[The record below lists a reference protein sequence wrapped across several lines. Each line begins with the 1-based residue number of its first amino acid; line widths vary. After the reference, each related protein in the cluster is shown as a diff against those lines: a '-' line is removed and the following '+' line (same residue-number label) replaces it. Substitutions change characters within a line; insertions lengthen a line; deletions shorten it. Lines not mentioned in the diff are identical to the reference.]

1 MAPLSDSFATRPDR
15 RRSRLIRGLSRAG
28 GAFLLVL
35 AFPRDALAYID
46 PITGSIVLQI
56 LAAGVLAITITG
68 KRVRDRASTLVR
80 RLLRRPE
87 H

>member
-1 MAPLSDSFATRPDR
+1 MTRRIESVATKPDR
-15 RRSRLIRGLSRAG
+15 PRFWAVRGLSRFG
-28 GAFLLVL
+28 GALLLVL

-56 LAAGVLAITITG
+56 LAAGVLAVTITG
-68 KRVRDRASTLVR
+68 KRVKARAATLMR